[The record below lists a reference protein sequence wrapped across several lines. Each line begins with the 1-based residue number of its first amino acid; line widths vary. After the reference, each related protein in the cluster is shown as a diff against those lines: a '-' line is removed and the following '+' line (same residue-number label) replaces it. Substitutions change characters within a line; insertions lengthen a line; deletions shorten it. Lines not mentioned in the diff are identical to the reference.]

1 MDKELIKAIDV
12 AKELGLYLKMVVSTK
27 EYNNYNSFY
36 NIYGE
41 HEEPCRRILVLTSYE
56 ELEEVNE
63 IEGKDEFEKY
73 NIVDGNMWLEE
84 YPLTLECK
92 VVDIQELLGETR
104 VIGEVVNMSVEE
116 SVLDDYRYG

>member
-84 YPLTLECK
+84 YPLTFNPNK
-92 VVDIQELLGETR
+92 VDFEKVYITKEAYNKLKEKLKK
-104 VIGEVVNMSVEE
+104 
-116 SVLDDYRYG
+116 